1 MKADDLPISTD
12 LVLIG
17 GGHSHLFVLRQFG
30 MRPVPG
36 VRLTLITR
44 DLHTPYSG
52 MLPGL
57 VAGHYAYDE
66 AHVDLAPL
74 ARFAGA
80 RLVHAEASHIDPD
93 LRQVHLPGRP
103 PLDYDLLS
111 VNIGS
116 RPHYAVSET
125 LAGSEFAV
133 KPVDRFLESWRAIEA
148 RLRTSDGPLRLAVV
162 GGGAGGVELA
172 LSLQQRAR
180 DLPQRRGSL
189 EICLL
194 TDRELLLPSHNPRVR
209 AWFAEL
215 LPRRSIEVLYRHP
228 VESFDGSH
236 LQGDFTAP
244 VAADIV
250 VWVTQA
256 SAAPW
261 LRDSGLELDSNGF
274 IAVDACLQSRS
285 HPQVFAAGDIAAVSE
300 HPRPKSGVFAVRQGL
315 PLAANLRRRLLG
327 QPARPFTPQT
337 EFLSLISTGDRYAIA
352 SRGRWALR
360 GRWCWW
366 LKDRIDRAFIRRF
379 SELPQMESSGNEAER
394 ADLAPMRCGGCGS
407 KVGSLA
413 LERVLARI
421 ADDFGIELHADLGHA
436 DDAAVIEPPPG
447 KRLVQSVD
455 HFSSFVDDPW
465 LFGRI
470 AANHALGDL
479 FAMGV
484 DPHSAQVIA
493 NVVYAGEDKQAQ
505 DLYQLMAGVVEC
517 LQQHATGLAGGHSG
531 EAAQMSCGLCV
542 NGFADDRSLMLKSGV
557 AAGDQLVLTRALG
570 SGVLFAA
577 AMRGAARGAWVD
589 AALATMLQ
597 SNRDAAH
604 CLRRHAASACTD
616 VTGFG
621 LAGHLLEM
629 ARASGV
635 TIGILPGELPLY
647 DGALELAARGISSSL
662 QPQNLRLRHAIH
674 DPDALALQ
682 PAYPLLFDPQTAG
695 GLLASLPPER
705 VDACIE
711 ELHGL
716 GYRDARIVARASAK
730 SESANWLELLSS

>member
-1 MKADDLPISTD
+1 MKSDDRPISAD

-57 VAGHYAYDE
+57 VAGHYGFDE
-66 AHVDLAPL
+66 AHIDLAPL

-80 RLVHAEASHIDPD
+80 RLIHAEAEQIDPE
-93 LRQVHLPGRP
+93 LRQVYLPGRP

-111 VNIGS
+111 INIGS
-116 RPHYAVSET
+116 RPRYAVSEV
-125 LAGSEFAV
+125 LADSEFAV
-133 KPVDRFLESWRAIEA
+133 KPVDRFLESWRGIEA
-148 RLRTSDGPLRLAVV
+148 RLRDSDAPLRLAVV

-172 LSLQQRAR
+172 LSLEQRAR
-180 DLPQRRGSL
+180 AMPQRRGRL

-194 TDRELLLPSHNPRVR
+194 TDREHLLPSHNPRVR
-209 AWFAEL
+209 DWFAEL
-215 LPRRSIEVLYRHP
+215 LPRRSIEVFYRHA
-228 VESFDGSH
+228 VTTFDGSH
-236 LQGDFTAP
+236 LHGDYDLP

-250 VWVTQA
+250 IWVTQA

-261 LRDSGLELDSNGF
+261 LRDSGLALDANGF
-274 IAVDACLQSRS
+274 IAVDASLQSRS

-315 PLAANLRRRLLG
+315 PLADNLRRQLEG
-327 QPARPFTPQT
+327 RPLKPFVPQT

-379 SELPQMESSGNEAER
+379 SELPSMEPVTTDAPE
-394 ADLAPMRCGGCGS
+394 LTPMRCGGCGS

-413 LERVLARI
+413 LEQVLARL
-421 ADDFGIELHADLGHA
+421 ADEFDIELNATLGHA
-436 DDAAVIEPPPG
+436 DDAAVIDPPPG

-493 NVVYAGEDKQAQ
+493 NVVYAGEDKQTQ

-517 LQQHATGLAGGHSG
+517 LQYHGTGLAGGHSG

-542 NGFADDRSLMLKSGV
+542 NGFAGDQPLLLKSGV
-557 AAGDQLVLTRALG
+557 GAGDRLVLTRALG

-577 AMRGAARGAWVD
+577 AMRGRARGAWVD
-589 AALATMLQ
+589 AALETMLQ

-604 CLRRHAASACTD
+604 CLRRHAATACTD

-629 ARASGV
+629 ARASMV
-635 TIGILPGELPLY
+635 TIGILPADLPLY
-647 DGALELAARGISSSL
+647 DGARELAGRGISSSL

-674 DPDALALQ
+674 DPEGLAQL
-682 PAYPLLFDPQTAG
+682 PDYPLLFDPQTAG
-695 GLLASLPPER
+695 GLLASMPAEN
-705 VDACIE
+705 VDACVA
-711 ELHGL
+711 ELRSL
-716 GYRDARIVARASAK
+716 GYADTRVVARAREKSAG
-730 SESANWLELLSS
+730 SNWLELLSS